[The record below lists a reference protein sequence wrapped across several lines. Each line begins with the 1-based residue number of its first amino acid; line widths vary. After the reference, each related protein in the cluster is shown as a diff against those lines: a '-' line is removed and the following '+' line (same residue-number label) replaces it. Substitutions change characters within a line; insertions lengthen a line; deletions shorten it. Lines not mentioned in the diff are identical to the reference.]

1 MYDTKIQAFLKGL
14 GHVPEARPAALDL
27 YYTKVN
33 GGVKAKGPSVYSA
46 PGTAY
51 AIIRA

>member
-27 YYTKVN
+27 YYTNAMGELKR
-33 GGVKAKGPSVYSA
+33 KALPFIVRQVPLMLS
-46 PGTAY
+46 
-51 AIIRA
+51 